1 MFLPTHFRPGT
12 QKRIGSPIEKDPKTG
27 VPQLGYWG
35 IPNWESLLETRV
47 SGFPNRGFP
56 IGVFPIGANPGL
68 GLGQSGSWIGSN
80 PGFPIGKTRGPENSH
95 FLLREIKSS
104 ASKRSMVS
112 LGDLYGFPVGPFA
125 EGNQVYG
132 KKSSMVS
139 P

>member
-68 GLGQSGSWIGSN
+68 GLGQSGSWIGVWNWVQSGSWIGSN
-80 PGFPIGKTRGPENSH
+80 PGFPNRGKPGVWKIGI
-95 FLLREIKSS
+95 FC
-104 ASKRSMVS
+104 
-112 LGDLYGFPVGPFA
+112 
-125 EGNQVYG
+125 
-132 KKSSMVS
+132 
-139 P
+139 